1 MLSKADFGRLMLYS
15 AQRTANFRSGRL
27 DRPDEALMREGF
39 ERQEMQLVNFDSS
52 ARKNRSSILFERM
65 MGRGVRQ
72 YHEDIPTT
80 EGTNIPI
87 DFYSRGK
94 ADYYPQMMRAIERSQ
109 ARSKATRNLHPI
121 VTLNRATSLC
131 GRFHNIEFRGISPSF
146 HDATLSNVY
155 MNTHGAGAFGSNT
168 HGNVKFAAG
177 NFDYTNFAGS
187 ALTIEAS
194 AGTRFNNVKLHNAS
208 LQVRGAV
215 TPEMADAHV
224 TGNTRVNGSNLGG
237 LMAAARHTLDYA
249 TRVTTRSLSSANTMF
264 HDMVQH
270 GKHALSPTA
279 ETFNYGQGR
288 VRKHDP
294 DAYPS
299 PRFA

>member
-1 MLSKADFGRLMLYS
+1 MFATSP
-15 AQRTANFRSGRL
+15 QRIANFRRGGL
-27 DRPDEALMREGF
+27 DRPDDASMHADAYN
-39 ERQEMQLVNFDSS
+39 QEMQLVNFDSS
-52 ARKNRSSILFERM
+52 ARMNRSSILFDRM

-80 EGTNIPI
+80 EGTKIPI

-94 ADYYPQMMRAIERSQ
+94 ADYYPQMMQALARSQ

-121 VTLNRATSLC
+121 VTLYRATSLC

-155 MNTHGAGAFGSNT
+155 MNTHGAAAFGSNT

-194 AGTRFNNVKLHNAS
+194 AGTRFNNAKLHNAA

-224 TGNTRVNGSNLGG
+224 TGNTRVNGTNLGG

-264 HDMVQH
+264 HDMVKH
-270 GKHALSPTA
+270 GKHTLSSTA
-279 ETFNYGQGR
+279 DAIEGFHGHVAPKNE
-288 VRKHDP
+288 RKRELELQ
-294 DAYPS
+294 YN
-299 PRFA
+299 